1 MIQKRIPKI
10 RRMAPTTAVWNSR
23 MPGLFVNPLYQAVP
37 DAYLHDTHP
46 VGTDSHLDFSGI
58 KGNQDLSTA
67 FCRSEQRRA
76 PAARPNTKYRAARR
90 LNLKFPR
97 REPRL
102 QDRAALKTSHQGP
115 SRCHSS
121 NATITCMRWSES
133 TIRDGVVA
141 TATEFGG
148 SSAACDIV

>member
-23 MPGLFVNPLYQAVP
+23 MSLKRQGFSS
-37 DAYLHDTHP
+37 THCTKLSLTPTRMTTAP
-46 VGTDSHLDFSGI
+46 VGTDSRLDFSGI

-76 PAARPNTKYRAARR
+76 LLQGRIPKYLAARR
-90 LNLKFPR
+90 LDLKLPR

-102 QDRAALKTSHQGP
+102 QD
-115 SRCHSS
+115 
-121 NATITCMRWSES
+121 
-133 TIRDGVVA
+133 
-141 TATEFGG
+141 
-148 SSAACDIV
+148 